1 MIRTPYAMAVNHHPS
16 KLNNSGQQT
25 SDVWDEL
32 RRAARPLENELEMK
46 LVSFSKLGTGQHK
59 RLNKTEEKEAL
70 LGASNS
76 DHMFDTMSMEIE
88 RLLTK
93 LTEVNDRMG
102 EHLNNLSIG
111 EPNPAQLHTMQ
122 RHRDILQDYS
132 HEFVKTK
139 ANIKATK
146 DREELLG
153 SVQRDISDY
162 KSGLSRRTDLYLK
175 ENEHLRSS
183 ERLADETIE
192 IAMNTKENLSSQRKM
207 FTNLSGRVINVA
219 NMFPS
224 INSLVQKINI
234 RKRRDALILGFVISV
249 CLIIM
254 LMYAFK

>member
-1 MIRTPYAMAVNHHPS
+1 MIRTPYAMSVNQQG
-16 KLNNSGQQT
+16 KQSGAAHGNEM
-25 SDVWDEL
+25 WDEL
-32 RRAARPLENELEMK
+32 RKAARPLENELEMK
-46 LVSFSKLGTGQHK
+46 LVSFSKLGTGQHMRMSK
-59 RLNKTEEKEAL
+59 AEEKEAL
-70 LGASNS
+70 LGSNS
-76 DHMFDTMSMEIE
+76 DHLFETMSKEIE

-93 LTEVNDRMG
+93 LTEINDKMG
-102 EHLNNLSIG
+102 EYLGNMSFG

-175 ENEHLRSS
+175 ENEHLRNSD
-183 ERLADETIE
+183 RLADETIE
-192 IAMNTKENLSSQRKM
+192 IAMNTKENLTSQRRM
-207 FTNLSGRVINVA
+207 FMNMTSRVINVSK
-219 NMFPS
+219 MFPS
-224 INSLVQKINI
+224 INSLVQKINV
-234 RKRRDALILGFVISV
+234 RKRRDALIIGGVISG

-254 LMYAFK
+254 LLYAFH